1 MAKKDVKVTE
11 VKEEKEVKELVQ
23 AQHVVA
29 HLDRDVNDPRN
40 YDKDNSAEEKV
51 DINVPR

>member
-1 MAKKDVKVTE
+1 MAKKKVEVTE
-11 VKEEKEVKELVQ
+11 LAEEV
-23 AQHVVA
+23 AQEEHVVF
-29 HLDRDVNDPRN
+29 HLDRDLNDPRN